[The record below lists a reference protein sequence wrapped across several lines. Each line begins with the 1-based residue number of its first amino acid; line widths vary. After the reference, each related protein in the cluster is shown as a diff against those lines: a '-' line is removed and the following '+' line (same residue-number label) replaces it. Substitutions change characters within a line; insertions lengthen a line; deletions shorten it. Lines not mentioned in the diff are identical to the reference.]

1 MNMANKYNN
10 GIDFVSNK
18 LYRILH
24 IKQFYLHLQLRVDF
38 IILKI
43 NFCFKINFYLEDESI
58 DIIEKISSPII
69 KDESLNI
76 PTIVLARPLV
86 DNFKLLRTLECR

>member
-1 MNMANKYNN
+1 MNMVNKYNN
-10 GIDFVSNK
+10 GIDFVNNK
-18 LYRILH
+18 LYLILH
-24 IKQFYLHLQLRVDF
+24 IKQFYLHLQFQVDF

>member
-1 MNMANKYNN
+1 MANKYNN

-24 IKQFYLHLQLRVDF
+24 IRQFYLHLQLRVDF
-38 IILKI
+38 IILK
-43 NFCFKINFYLEDESI
+43 NFYLKKTNFFLEEESI

-69 KDESLNI
+69 KDEPLNL